1 MREIEYLLLIAIV
14 LAFIVL
20 IVPLPQ
26 QLHWLRYLA
35 PVALVMAA
43 LQAVIEGPRLEIVPA
58 YGWAVIIFA
67 VWLLQNGHPA
77 GIFASHR
84 WISRLGIGLGLLG
97 VLSSFAIPA
106 AIPVFRFPQ
115 PTGKY
120 GVGTLTYHWV
130 DENRPEIFTTDPN
143 DHREL
148 LVQIWYPA
156 EKNSKAKK
164 APYIPNAD
172 VLAEEFARV
181 QGRPQITPLLDN
193 LSYVESNAI
202 EAAPA
207 ASDEARFPVLI
218 FQEGLTGFRQMNT
231 YQVEEL
237 VSHGYIVAAIDEP
250 YIAPVVVFPDGHRV
264 PGLLGTEVKPL
275 VRQSYLPF
283 AEPPTLNGQV
293 LENGIIPYLVQD
305 TRFTLDQL
313 AALNE
318 SDPNAI
324 LTGRLD
330 LDREGVFGF
339 SLGGIVAGDACRT
352 DARLKACIIMDAPM
366 TTVTVKEG
374 LAKPVLW
381 ITRDAKYMRLE
392 REKSGG
398 WSEEEI
404 SAHLDSMRAV
414 YNSLQA
420 DGYFVQIPNTFH
432 SNFCDISSWS
442 PLYRMLGLTGPID
455 PQYAHGIINAYSVAF
470 FDRYLKG
477 DSPTLL
483 NGPATQFPEVVFESH
498 QP

>member
-1 MREIEYLLLIAIV
+1 MRPFELGTFIVMV
-14 LAFIVL
+14 LAFVTVVI
-20 IVPLPQ
+20 PLPH

-35 PVALVMAA
+35 PVSLVIAG
-43 LQAVIEGPRLEIVPA
+43 LQAVIEGPRLEMIPA
-58 YGWAVIIFA
+58 YGMAVAIFA
-67 VWLLQNGHPA
+67 VWLLQNAHPA
-77 GIFASHR
+77 GIFAGHR
-84 WISRLGIGLGLLG
+84 WVSRLGVGFGLLGLL
-97 VLSSFAIPA
+97 LTFAIPQ

-120 GVGTLTYHWV
+120 GIGTLTYHWV
-130 DENRPEIFTTDPN
+130 DENRPEVFTTDPN

-148 LVQIWYPA
+148 LVQVWYPA
-156 EKNSKAKK
+156 DKDSKAKK
-164 APYIPNAD
+164 APYIPDAD
-172 VLAEEFARV
+172 LLAAEFARV
-181 QGRPQITPLLDN
+181 QGRPEIKPLLDN
-193 LSYVESNAI
+193 LKYIQSDAV
-202 EAAPA
+202 EAAPI
-207 ASDEARFPVLI
+207 STDEARFPVLI

-250 YIAPVVVFPDGHRV
+250 YVSPVVVFPDGRQV
-264 PGLLGTEVKPL
+264 PGILGAEFKPL

-283 AEPPTLNGQV
+283 DQPPTLNGQV
-293 LENGIIPYLVQD
+293 LENGVLPYLVQD

-313 AALNE
+313 AALNQ
-318 SDPNAI
+318 SDPNGI

-374 LAKPVLW
+374 LSKPVMW
-381 ITRDAKYMRLE
+381 ITRDAAYMRLE

-404 SAHLDSMRAV
+404 AAHQDSMHAV

-432 SNFCDISSWS
+432 SNFCDISAWS

-455 PQYAHGIINAYSVAF
+455 PKYAHAIINAYSVAF
-470 FDRYLKG
+470 FDRTLKG

-483 NGPATQFPEVVFESH
+483 NGPSTQFPEVVFESH